1 MYGRG
6 SLLTLGQINH
16 MKIASL
22 IAILS
27 ILPAVTA
34 QTQPQQIIINPPVD
48 KKPDAPHVS
57 ALPNNKLLA
66 IVVIE
71 GKAGKGTGFIAK
83 LRDRLFVFTN
93 QHVIAGNDQLE
104 LKTINGESLKYDLI
118 FAGEEHDVAMFRL
131 LNPSEDT
138 PFFELESDPFQNTK
152 TGDNVIVPGN
162 SLGAGTILQARG
174 KIISLGPK
182 LVEHN
187 APTFSGNSGSPIVL
201 ESTMKVVGVDTLSKK
216 SSPLDWANKFS
227 REQDG
232 SQIKSD
238 VRLFGYR
245 IDTIKKWNII
255 DLKRYNSEFAEIR
268 ELETE
273 VVSVYAAVIG
283 SKWHY
288 QKSDTVSRIVSDL
301 DKKIS
306 DSVVSK
312 EDKESATKGARFALS
327 SHLNVLRDKARKRQT
342 SAYDFFKKDYK
353 EIEELTDEVAEKVGN
368 SILSPRSSDPFS
380 ARGF

>member
-1 MYGRG
+1 MKKAA
-6 SLLTLGQINH
+6 LLAI
-16 MKIASL
+16 
-22 IAILS
+22 IAIL
-27 ILPAVTA
+27 PAESA
-34 QTQPQQIIINPPVD
+34 QTQPQQIIINPPME
-48 KKPDAPHVS
+48 KTADAPHVS
-57 ALPNNKLLA
+57 ALPNNRLLA

-71 GKAGKGTGFIAK
+71 GKSGKGTGFIAK
-83 LRDRLFVFTN
+83 LKDKLFVFTN
-93 QHVIAGNDQLE
+93 QHVIAGNEQLE
-104 LKTINGESLKYDLI
+104 LKTINGDLLAYDSI

-131 LNPSEDT
+131 LNPTEGI

-227 REQDG
+227 REQVG

-245 IDTIKKWNII
+245 IDTIKKWSLI

-288 QKSDTVSRIVSDL
+288 QQSDTVSRIVSDW
-301 DKKIS
+301 DRKVADRDRK
-306 DSVVSK
+306 SVV
-312 EDKESATKGARFALS
+312 
-327 SHLNVLRDKARKRQT
+327 
-342 SAYDFFKKDYK
+342 
-353 EIEELTDEVAEKVGN
+353 
-368 SILSPRSSDPFS
+368 
-380 ARGF
+380 